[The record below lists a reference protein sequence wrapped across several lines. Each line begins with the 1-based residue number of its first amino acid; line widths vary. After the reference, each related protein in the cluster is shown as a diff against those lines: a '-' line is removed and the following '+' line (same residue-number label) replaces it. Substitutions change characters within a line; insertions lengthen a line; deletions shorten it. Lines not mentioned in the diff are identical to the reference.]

1 MIRSMKTTTTV
12 LAVCASLSCF
22 PGRFDDLEKETWV
35 QFVDRDNDTLNG
47 DIGFD
52 VAPMDLA
59 TGTAKGG
66 VFIVASQ
73 GVGGVTQVTI
83 DESGGVSGRVSAA
96 GNANVQGGL
105 VPLNNQDI
113 FTVAPFAV
121 SGQITGFVAGQ
132 PRNATVNATSMIF
145 NGLAAKFQSGI
156 TGGIQVG
163 PSGLQEFG
171 NDILVGDFG
180 SGLATPDIIVLGAA
194 SITVVTGASNYA
206 TSHTCRLL
214 RPNFPTSFAM
224 GFKNAALAPI
234 KANGKNQLIVSGV
247 DDDNLPKIFVF
258 EGTDIVDSLTQCPT
272 STTMTVGTALEKPP
286 IAIAVGDFDGTTG
299 LDLVTGTSTDVP
311 AGTPGKVQ
319 IYRNINFASPP
330 TPVAIVP
337 VMADQASP
345 LYGSRLLID
354 DVDDG
359 ERAEAAGI
367 ERLAAGGRIEG
378 GAIQRHQQAIVT
390 AIDND
395 GTNELVVGDP
405 STSVNAVTGAGRIYV
420 FSLGAQTC
428 TDTRGTGICLE
439 ESLWAPEPGTDNHYG
454 RAMATTTYK
463 TAKGTK
469 RILGVGERN
478 KLNVYFRVNA
488 SAADPREL

>member
-354 DVDDG
+354 DVD
-359 ERAEAAGI
+359 
-367 ERLAAGGRIEG
+367 
-378 GAIQRHQQAIVT
+378 
-390 AIDND
+390 ND